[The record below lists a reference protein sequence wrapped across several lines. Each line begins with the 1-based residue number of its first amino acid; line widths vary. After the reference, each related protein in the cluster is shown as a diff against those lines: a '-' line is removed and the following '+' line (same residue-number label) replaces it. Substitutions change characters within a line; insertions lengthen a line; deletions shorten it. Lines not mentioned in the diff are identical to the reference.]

1 MKLPLN
7 KLSLLIKSTLCT
19 SLLCIAS
26 PSVAAKENAPRWFE
40 IEVIL
45 FKQLG
50 DKSLLKEHFPDD
62 VTQATSNRSFDLL
75 SDYLQPDISSLKQQL
90 PYCQTLSSPEKFSTS
105 DFIAKASHTSL
116 SLYETQSNFTTKSLV
131 EIAAT
136 AFHDEKSFEQETEKQ
151 DVTKAANTEPK
162 DNSSDTLVNHNTN
175 ADIETEEALT
185 GLSAQQIQLIAA
197 AEQQFSPIQ
206 FKNYSYYPKKLKQS
220 KPALCQ
226 IPESFFEQVLTPE
239 QLASFNIDALNV
251 ERLSGKLAASGV
263 RNIDSP
269 YLISKDSLRL
279 TDVTQR
285 LRWSKNFKPLLH
297 LGWRQIGVTRTKAAP
312 MKLFA
317 GKHFALEYQQ
327 QLKKYQ
333 NYINAL
339 NTDELKAS
347 QINALSEQ
355 LASDFLFDNNTRE
368 LNEQFNQQSNPL
380 HAENTLLEASVN
392 QRTNVDDSPI
402 EIDAMIKGSSSE
414 VDENELV
421 KQKQINAIVER
432 VNQLDTD
439 NIEQVISQLN
449 QPINFASPLAI
460 DESSPITPT
469 IPSMPTAPKQDW
481 ELAGLFKVHL
491 DHYLYITADLTLL
504 TDDLNTQSQPSM
516 SIDDTHNAKVTKQ
529 ISFQQNRRVISG
541 EVHYFDHPYIGMLV
555 QIRRFD
561 PSKSDDEAVTQAIR

>member
-136 AFHDEKSFEQETEKQ
+136 AFDDEKSFEQETEKQ
-151 DVTKAANTEPK
+151 DVTKAANTESK

-206 FKNYSYYPKKLKQS
+206 FKNYSYYPKQLKQS

-239 QLASFNIDALNV
+239 QFTSFNIDALNV
-251 ERLSGKLAASGV
+251 ERLSGKVAASGI

-355 LASDFLFDNNTRE
+355 LASDYPFDNNTRE

-380 HAENTLLEASVN
+380 HAENTLLETSVN
-392 QRTNVDDSPI
+392 QRTNVYDSPI
-402 EIDAMIKGSSSE
+402 ENDAMIKGVSTE
-414 VDENELV
+414 ADENELV

-439 NIEQVISQLN
+439 NIELVISQLN
-449 QPINFASPLAI
+449 QPINFATPPAI
-460 DESSPITPT
+460 GESSPMTPT

-504 TDDLNTQSQPSM
+504 TDDLNTQSQPSVN
-516 SIDDTHNAKVTKQ
+516 IDDTHNTKVTKQ